1 VGMIECSLKY
11 GIVTLIRGS
20 EVVFFEMILQYLSSP
35 VGVFPAMIGKS

>member
-1 VGMIECSLKY
+1 MIECSLKY
-11 GIVTLIRGS
+11 GIVTL